1 MDKISEIRDIYEK
14 QELLQQKI
22 TKLYEIKASQE
33 ELNQAIYQ
41 LYLLKATLSRLER
54 DAYLEMDP
62 TISGNRIDLYL
73 KKVHMSFEENPSEF
87 ECLITLHNTKKVIG
101 EIQIRFYAFQKYLGN
116 IGANIQEEYRGN
128 HYVKDAYILLH
139 DVMLERGLTRPVFT
153 VKTSNI
159 SSIHCIQSLGAYL
172 VGEGKFED
180 KSYYIYEDNLEKE
193 KDKRN
198 KL

>member
-87 ECLITLHNTKKVIG
+87 ECLIK
-101 EIQIRFYAFQKYLGN
+101 
-116 IGANIQEEYRGN
+116 
-128 HYVKDAYILLH
+128 
-139 DVMLERGLTRPVFT
+139 
-153 VKTSNI
+153 
-159 SSIHCIQSLGAYL
+159 
-172 VGEGKFED
+172 
-180 KSYYIYEDNLEKE
+180 
-193 KDKRN
+193 
-198 KL
+198 